1 MGEDFR
7 VSVYLELELCPGL
20 RCLAAWDKTFHA
32 HRHQNK
38 SLKKKKII
46 GMRDMPW
53 HVLLKD
59 DRIVD
64 SKFCFKEVHR
74 PKKMKKMCPTVS
86 SADV

>member
-32 HRHQNK
+32 HTDTK
-38 SLKKKKII
+38 ISLLKKII